1 MTELQADELTQDRA
15 DLLSESGPEVS
26 DPLEALRLLAALA
39 EEGDDL
45 LAEALAERA
54 RGSRETRRVPPPT
67 RVRLGPRSRQVPAL
81 RGRRRGRD
89 PGVADRRG
97 GPDHRR
103 GCGGRVATLGRD
115 GPVS

>member
-45 LAEALAERA
+45 LAEALAGE
-54 RGSRETRRVPPPT
+54 
-67 RVRLGPRSRQVPAL
+67 PADPGKL
-81 RGRRRGRD
+81 AEYHRRRAYVWAR
-89 PGVADRRG
+89 VADKC
-97 GPDHRR
+97 PPFED
-103 GCGGRVATLGRD
+103 VAEAEIQAWQTAEAARTTVGAAAGESR
-115 GPVS
+115 P